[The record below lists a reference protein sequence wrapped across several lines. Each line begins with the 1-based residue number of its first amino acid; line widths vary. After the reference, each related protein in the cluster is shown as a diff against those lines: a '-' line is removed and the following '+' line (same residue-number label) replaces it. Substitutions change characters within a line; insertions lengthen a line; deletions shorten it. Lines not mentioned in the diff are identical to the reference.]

1 MSVKYNAAEHLNE
14 EHIVLY
20 YDCDE
25 DFLKARYFD
34 STKIIQYTEII
45 AVNGIVPN
53 YLSNLKIIDLNT
65 ALTYESVLFVL
76 ATKDTKKLENV
87 VAKIGEKKSFDHITH
102 FGKFINVQTLKILG
116 YDDYYDFCNNHIVFD
131 KCFTGSCTVSR
142 FNNIDVKN
150 NTIKIGRIYVTDS
163 LDVALFGNN
172 GCVTIGN
179 DNTFI
184 ETKIEI
190 TTNGNVTIGDD
201 CMFSLQI
208 RLQQPDQHM
217 IFDAATRK
225 RINKDKNISIGNHVW
240 MGLGAVLLG
249 GANIPDNC
257 VIGRGSVTSKKFNET
272 SCILAGVP
280 AKIVRRNVLWS
291 RDNQRLD
298 YQVFSQ
304 CKDQTALKY
313 MTTERNP

>member
-1 MSVKYNAAEHLNE
+1 MKE
-14 EHIVLY
+14 
-20 YDCDE
+20 
-25 DFLKARYFD
+25 RYIN
-34 STKIIQYTEII
+34 SIKVIKYTEII
-45 AVNGIVPN
+45 DVNGNAPGF
-53 YLSNLKIIDLNT
+53 LSDLKHVDLNT

-76 ATKDTKKLENV
+76 ATKDAKKLENV
-87 VAKIGEKKSFDHITH
+87 VAKIGDKKPFDHITH

-116 YDDYYDFCNNHIVFD
+116 YYDYYDFCNNHIIFD
-131 KCFTGSCTVSR
+131 KCFNDSCIVSR

-150 NTIKIGRIYVTDS
+150 NTVKIGRIYVTDS

-172 GCVTIGN
+172 GYVTIGN

-190 TTNGNVTIGDD
+190 TTNGNVTIGND

-208 RLQQPDQHM
+208 RLQQPDQHL
-217 IFDAATRK
+217 IFDATTRE

-240 MGLGAVLLG
+240 IGLGAVLLG

-257 VIGRGSVTSKKFNET
+257 VIGRGSVTSHKFDET
-272 SCILAGVP
+272 SCILAGAP

-298 YQVFSQ
+298 YQFFSQ

-313 MTTERNP
+313 MTTERNT